1 MSQTGNYLAVLK
13 VAGVGGGGTNA
24 VNRMVDA
31 GLAGVEFIAV
41 NTDAQALLMTD
52 ADVKIQIGAEA
63 TRGLGAGADPE
74 IGLAA
79 AQESRD
85 ELKEALKGADMV
97 FITAGEGGGTGTGGA
112 PIVAELGQ
120 EIGALTVGVVTRPF
134 AFEGRKRA
142 EQAERGIDQ
151 LRDRVDTLIVIENDR
166 LLQVV
171 ERQTSV
177 VDAFRMADDILR
189 QGVQGITDLITE
201 PGLVNLDFA
210 DVRTIMRDAGSA
222 LMGIG
227 RASGENRAAEA
238 ARIAV
243 SSPLL
248 EASIEGA
255 TGILLNV
262 TGGSDIGLFEVNE
275 AAEVVTGAA
284 DQNANVIFGAV
295 IDDSIA
301 DEVQVTVIAT
311 GFGGQGR
318 RRRRPRETELDAPL
332 PAATSASESFDSS
345 QELDVPSFLRDE

>member
-262 TGGSDIGLFEVNE
+262 TGGSEIGLFEVNE

-295 IDDSIA
+295 IDDSIG

-345 QELDVPSFLRDE
+345 QELDVPSFLRDD